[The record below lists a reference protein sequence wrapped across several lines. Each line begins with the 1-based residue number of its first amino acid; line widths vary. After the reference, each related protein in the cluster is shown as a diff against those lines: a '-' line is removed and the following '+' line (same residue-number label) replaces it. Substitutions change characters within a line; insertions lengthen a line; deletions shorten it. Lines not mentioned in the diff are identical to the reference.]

1 MKGFLAPLRPWGATI
16 LTVALAATLPALV
29 HAASDTGNFV
39 KGTVKGAG
47 SRGKTIILAND
58 RYPALYTGK
67 FGDCL
72 GGNSLVDVTGFDAA
86 YYADNMTVMFHLT
99 GTTKIKHDN
108 IMGMAQTLAWRLL
121 KANYCISLHLCR
133 CLYGTP
139 RCE

>member
-108 IMGMAQTLAWRLL
+108 IMAYISVDAYGEDRFDMIFNPCS
-121 KANYCISLHLCR
+121 ANIGR
-133 CLYGTP
+133 QVP
-139 RCE
+139 RFD